1 MYYTDN
7 GVRTPRSLVE
17 DMQDTWGNLAYPR
30 RELDQKYWSFILN
43 QRKSNFEEIETWCD
57 DMLGRDNWYR
67 MFDKFWFTSESEY
80 VMFRLVWSGV
90 ENGQ

>member
-43 QRKSNFEEIETWCD
+43 QRKSSIF
-57 DMLGRDNWYR
+57 
-67 MFDKFWFTSESEY
+67 
-80 VMFRLVWSGV
+80 
-90 ENGQ
+90 

>member
-17 DMQDTWGNLAYPR
+17 DMQDNWGNLADPR
-30 RELDQKYWSFILN
+30 RELDQKYWSFILSQHN
-43 QRKSNFEEIETWCD
+43 KNFEEIETWCD

-67 MFDKFWFTSESEY
+67 MFNKFWFTSESEY

-90 ENGQ
+90 